1 MDAKNPRELGAII
14 RQARI
19 ERGLTQKALAELV
32 GDYQPVI
39 SAIEKGHSGVRI
51 SLIFQIIKALGLSM
65 QLESGGAPAKRPP
78 PADADDDAFD
88 LDAIA
93 NTGLKK

>member
-14 RQARI
+14 RQTRI
-19 ERGLTQKALAELV
+19 ERGLTQKALADLV

-39 SAIEKGHSGVRI
+39 SAVEKGHTGVRI

-65 QLESGGAPAKRPP
+65 QLEGSGSKKRSPP
-78 PADADDDAFD
+78 PAADDDDAFD